1 MKNVKFGFLA
11 TSVAASLAFC
21 ASAQASGGGPFGG
34 TIVGLTADPVTT
46 TRVYAA
52 TSNGFFRSDDS
63 GATWAVAETGLAVAH
78 PSNGVYVTVPGVSGG
93 LVLFD
98 DAGHLY
104 RSSDAGATWT
114 ATGYTAPV

>member
-78 PSNGVYVTVPGVSGG
+78 PSNGVYVTVPGVS
-93 LVLFD
+93 D
-98 DAGHLY
+98 TISMP
-104 RSSDAGATWT
+104 RSILSQVSPMTSLRSFMRWA
-114 ATGYTAPV
+114 